1 MLRVNWLF
9 LILALTGV
17 GGGVALW
24 SASAGEAA
32 HLVWTAATVVAFMP
46 LAVRVITSL
55 LRREPGVD
63 IIALLAMAGALLL
76 GEALAGAVV
85 GLMLASGQVLEGYAA
100 ARARRELTRLLE
112 RAPRVAH
119 RWQEGTLTTTSVAEV
134 EPGDV
139 LLVKEADVVPVDGV
153 VLTGPASIDVS
164 ALTGEARP
172 VERSTGDRLDSGTV
186 NVGAA
191 FRMRA
196 AARASESTYTGIV
209 RLVEAAQQSKAPAAR
224 LADRYAAAF
233 VPLTILIAGAA
244 WALSGEPV
252 RALAVLVVATPCPLL
267 LAVPI
272 AIVAGVSRTARRGII
287 VKGGGVLEALARA
300 EFLFLDKTGTLT
312 SGMPH
317 LVRVA
322 TCGTWTDPAELLR
335 LAASVDQ
342 VSSHVLAAA
351 LVRAARE
358 QGLTLTFP
366 TEVREAAGAGL
377 EGTVAGHRIRVGRYD
392 WVMQHLPSTDAATA
406 FRHRVL
412 RTFGST
418 VFVAV
423 DQTLA
428 GALLLEDPI
437 RVETPRTLRAL
448 RRAGIRDITVLTGDH
463 PVVALSVAAA
473 LGIDRVLAEQAPDEK
488 VRAVQQAR
496 ARGKGR
502 CKAGVGRKRNRPLL
516 AALPPPPTQ
525 SRGTTVMV
533 GDGINDAPALA
544 AADVGVAMGARG
556 ATASSEAADVVI
568 TTDRFDRLVEA
579 IQIAQRCRAIARQ
592 SVLVGMGLSLV
603 AMAVAAAGYL
613 PPVAGAFRQEGIDL
627 VAIASSLR
635 ALMAGRRAGE
645 HARRRRILTPALAER
660 LHAEHRRLGPALERL
675 RNLADQIDT
684 LTRVQLRKELADVH
698 HFLTADLLEH
708 ERLDEEQI
716 YPTIAAQLSGEDP
729 LGPLS
734 RTHQE
739 IFHLARLL
747 ELLIRELPAASP
759 EPHDLPDIRRLLY
772 SLHAV
777 LQLHFAQE
785 EELYQ
790 SVSESYNT
798 ATAS

>member
-1 MLRVNWLF
+1 
-9 LILALTGV
+9 
-17 GGGVALW
+17 
-24 SASAGEAA
+24 
-32 HLVWTAATVVAFMP
+32 
-46 LAVRVITSL
+46 
-55 LRREPGVD
+55 
-63 IIALLAMAGALLL
+63 
-76 GEALAGAVV
+76 
-85 GLMLASGQVLEGYAA
+85 
-100 ARARRELTRLLE
+100 
-112 RAPRVAH
+112 
-119 RWQEGTLTTTSVAEV
+119 
-134 EPGDV
+134 
-139 LLVKEADVVPVDGV
+139 
-153 VLTGPASIDVS
+153 
-164 ALTGEARP
+164 
-172 VERSTGDRLDSGTV
+172 
-186 NVGAA
+186 
-191 FRMRA
+191 
-196 AARASESTYTGIV
+196 
-209 RLVEAAQQSKAPAAR
+209 
-224 LADRYAAAF
+224 
-233 VPLTILIAGAA
+233 
-244 WALSGEPV
+244 
-252 RALAVLVVATPCPLL
+252 
-267 LAVPI
+267 
-272 AIVAGVSRTARRGII
+272 
-287 VKGGGVLEALARA
+287 
-300 EFLFLDKTGTLT
+300 
-312 SGMPH
+312 
-317 LVRVA
+317 
-322 TCGTWTDPAELLR
+322 
-335 LAASVDQ
+335 
-342 VSSHVLAAA
+342 
-351 LVRAARE
+351 
-358 QGLTLTFP
+358 
-366 TEVREAAGAGL
+366 
-377 EGTVAGHRIRVGRYD
+377 
-392 WVMQHLPSTDAATA
+392 MQHLPSTDAATA

-496 ARGKGR
+496 ARG
-502 CKAGVGRKRNRPLL
+502 
-516 AALPPPPTQ
+516 
-525 SRGTTVMV
+525 TTVMV

-579 IQIAQRCRAIARQ
+579 VQIGQRCRAIAGQ
-592 SVLVGMGLSLV
+592 SVLIGMGLSLA

-613 PPVAGAFRQEGIDL
+613 LPVAGAFLQEGIDL

-635 ALMAGRRAGE
+635 ALVAGRRARE
-645 HARRRRILTPALAER
+645 RARRHRILTPELATR
-660 LHAEHRRLGPALERL
+660 LHTEHRRLGPALERF
-675 RNLADQIDT
+675 RNLADQMDT
-684 LTRVQLRKELADVH
+684 MTRLQLREALADVH
-698 HFLTADLLEH
+698 RFLTTDLLEH

-747 ELLIRELPAASP
+747 ELLIRELPNAGP

-790 SVSESYNT
+790 SVSEHYI
-798 ATAS
+798 AEVQP

>member
-1 MLRVNWLF
+1 MPRVNWVF
-9 LILALTGV
+9 LILAMAGV
-17 GGGVALW
+17 GGGAVLW
-24 SASAGEAA
+24 SARANEAA
-32 HLVWTAATVVAFMP
+32 YLVWTATTVVAFVP
-46 LAVRVITSL
+46 LVARVLSSL
-55 LRREPGVD
+55 LRKEPGVD
-63 IIALLAMAGALLL
+63 IIAVLAMAGALLL
-76 GEALAGAVV
+76 GESLAGAVI
-85 GLMLASGQVLEGYAA
+85 GLMIASGQVLESYAT
-100 ARARRELTRLLE
+100 ARARRELMHLLE

-119 RWQEGTLTTTSVAEV
+119 RWQDGTLTTVAVEAV

-153 VLTGPASIDVS
+153 VIAGTASIDAS

-172 VERSTGDRLDSGTV
+172 VECRAGDRLESGTV

-209 RLVEAAQQSKAPAAR
+209 RLVEAAQQSKAPAVR
-224 LADRYAAAF
+224 LADRYAVAF
-233 VPLTILIAGAA
+233 VPLTLLVAGAA
-244 WALSGEPV
+244 WVLSGEPV

-272 AIVAGVSRTARRGII
+272 AIVAGISRTARRGII

-300 EFLFLDKTGTLT
+300 EILFLDKTGTLT

-317 LVRVA
+317 LARVA
-322 TCGTWTDPAELLR
+322 TCGAWTDPAELVR

-342 VSSHVLAAA
+342 VSSHVLASA
-351 LVRAARE
+351 LVRAARA
-358 QGLTLTFP
+358 QGMTLAFP
-366 TEVREAAGAGL
+366 TDVREEAGAGL
-377 EGTVAGHRIRVGRYD
+377 EGTVAGHHIRVGRYD
-392 WVMQHLPSTDAATA
+392 WVMQTIPSTDTTAA
-406 FRHRVL
+406 FCHRVL

-437 RVETPRTLRAL
+437 RIETPRTLRAL

-488 VRAVQQAR
+488 VRAVQRAR
-496 ARGKGR
+496 ARG
-502 CKAGVGRKRNRPLL
+502 
-516 AALPPPPTQ
+516 
-525 SRGTTVMV
+525 TTIMV

-556 ATASSEAADVVI
+556 ATASSEAADVVL
-568 TTDRFDRLVEA
+568 TTDRLDRLVEA
-579 IQIAQRCRAIARQ
+579 IQIAQRCRAIAVQ
-592 SVLVGMGLSLV
+592 SVLVGMGLSMV
-603 AMAVAAAGYL
+603 AMGVAAAGYL
-613 PPVAGAFRQEGIDL
+613 LPVAGAFLQEGIDL
-627 VAIASSLR
+627 LAIASSLR
-635 ALMAGRRAGE
+635 ALVAGRRAW
-645 HARRRRILTPALAER
+645 ARERRQRIVTPELAER
-660 LHAEHRRLGPALERL
+660 LHAEHRRLGPALERF
-675 RNLADQIDT
+675 RNLADQMDT
-684 LTRVQLRKELADVH
+684 MTRLQLRDALADVH
-698 HFLTADLLEH
+698 HFLTTDLLEH

-716 YPTIAAQLSGEDP
+716 YPTIAAQLRGEDP
-729 LGPLS
+729 LGALS

-747 ELLIRELPAASP
+747 DLLIGELPDVGP
-759 EPHDLPDIRRLLY
+759 DPHDLPDIRRLLY

-777 LQLHFAQE
+777 LRLHFAQE

-790 SVSESYNT
+790 SVSEHYV
-798 ATAS
+798 AAVQP

>member
-1 MLRVNWLF
+1 MPRVNWVF
-9 LILALTGV
+9 LILALAGV
-17 GGGVALW
+17 GGGAVLW
-24 SASAGEAA
+24 IARAAGAA
-32 HLVWTAATVVAFMP
+32 HLVWTATTVVAFMP
-46 LAVRVITSL
+46 LVVRVSKSL

-63 IIALLAMAGALLL
+63 LIAVLAMAGALVL
-76 GEALAGAVV
+76 GEALAGAVI
-85 GLMLASGQVLEGYAA
+85 GLMLASGQLLESYAT
-100 ARARRELTRLLE
+100 ARARRELMSLLA

-119 RWQEGTLTTTSVAEV
+119 RWQDGTLTTVAVDAV

-153 VLTGPASIDVS
+153 VIAGTASIDTS

-172 VERSTGDRLDSGTV
+172 VECRAGDRIDSGTV
-186 NVGAA
+186 NAGAA

-196 AARASESTYTGIV
+196 AACASESTYTGIV

-233 VPLTILIAGAA
+233 VPLTLLVAGAA
-244 WALSGEPV
+244 WVLSGEPG

-267 LAVPI
+267 LAVPV
-272 AIVAGVSRTARRGII
+272 AIVAGVSQAARRGIL
-287 VKGGGVLEALARA
+287 VKGGGVLETLART
-300 EFLFLDKTGTLT
+300 ELLFLDKTGTLT
-312 SGMPH
+312 AGMPH
-317 LVRVA
+317 LARVA
-322 TCGTWTDPAELLR
+322 TCGVWTDPAELLR

-358 QGLTLTFP
+358 QGMTLTFP
-366 TEVREAAGAGL
+366 TDVHEEAGAGL
-377 EGTVAGHRIRVGRYD
+377 EGTVAGHSIRVGRYD
-392 WVMQHLPSTDAATA
+392 WVMQPLASTDATAA
-406 FRHRVL
+406 FRHRML

-418 VFVAV
+418 VFAVV
-423 DQTLA
+423 DQALA

-448 RRAGIRDITVLTGDH
+448 RRAGIREITVLTGDH

-488 VRAVQQAR
+488 VRAVQHAR
-496 ARGKGR
+496 A
-502 CKAGVGRKRNRPLL
+502 
-516 AALPPPPTQ
+516 
-525 SRGTTVMV
+525 RGTTVMV

-556 ATASSEAADVVI
+556 ATAASEAADVVL
-568 TTDRFDRLVEA
+568 TTDRLDRLVEA
-579 IQIAQRCRAIARQ
+579 IQIAQRCRAIAGQ
-592 SVLVGMGLSLV
+592 SVLVGMGLSLL

-613 PPVAGAFRQEGIDL
+613 LPVAGAFLQEGIDL
-627 VAIASSLR
+627 LAIANSLR
-635 ALMAGRRAGE
+635 ALVAGRRAW
-645 HARRRRILTPALAER
+645 ARERRHRIVTPELAAR
-660 LHAEHRRLGPALERL
+660 LHAEHRRLSPALERF
-675 RNLADQIDT
+675 RNLADQMDT
-684 LTRVQLRKELADVH
+684 MTRLQLRDALSEVH
-698 HFLTADLLEH
+698 HFLTTDLLEH

-716 YPTIAAQLSGEDP
+716 YPTIAAQLRGEDP
-729 LGPLS
+729 LGTLS

-747 ELLIRELPAASP
+747 ELLIGELPNEGPDA
-759 EPHDLPDIRRLLY
+759 HDLPDIRRLLY

-777 LQLHFAQE
+777 LRLHFAQE

-790 SVSESYNT
+790 SVSEHYV
-798 ATAS
+798 AAGQP

>member
-1 MLRVNWLF
+1 
-9 LILALTGV
+9 LILALAGV
-17 GGGVALW
+17 GGGAALW
-24 SASAGEAA
+24 VARTAEAA
-32 HLVWTAATVVAFMP
+32 HLVWSAATVVAFVP
-46 LAVRVITSL
+46 LVVRVSTSL

-63 IIALLAMAGALLL
+63 IIAVFAMAAALLL
-76 GEALAGAVV
+76 GEALAGAVI
-85 GLMLASGQVLEGYAA
+85 GLMLASGQVLESYAT
-100 ARARRELTRLLE
+100 ARAHRELMRLLE

-119 RWQEGTLTTTSVAEV
+119 RWQDGALTTVAVEEV

-139 LLVKEADVVPVDGV
+139 LLVKEADVLPVDGV
-153 VLTGPASIDVS
+153 VFEGIASIDAS
-164 ALTGEARP
+164 ALTGEAQP
-172 VERSTGDRLDSGTV
+172 VERRAGDRIESGTV

-209 RLVEAAQQSKAPAAR
+209 RLVEAAQQSKAPATR

-233 VPLTILIAGAA
+233 VPLTILVAGAA
-244 WALSGEPV
+244 WILSGEPG

-300 EFLFLDKTGTLT
+300 EILFLDKTGTLT
-312 SGMPH
+312 SGAPH
-317 LVRVA
+317 LARVA
-322 TCGTWTDPAELLR
+322 TYGAWTDPAELLR

-342 VSSHVLAAA
+342 VSSHVLASA

-358 QGLTLTFP
+358 QGMALAFP
-366 TEVREAAGAGL
+366 TEVHEEAGAGL
-377 EGTVAGHRIRVGRYD
+377 EGTVAGHHLRVGRYD
-392 WVMQHLPSTDAATA
+392 WVMQHIPSTDAIAA
-406 FRHRVL
+406 FRHRML

-418 VFVAV
+418 IFVAV

-437 RVETPRTLRAL
+437 RIETPRTLRAL
-448 RRAGIRDITVLTGDH
+448 RRVGIQDMTVLTGDH

-473 LGIDRVLAEQAPDEK
+473 LGIDHVLAEQAPDEK
-488 VRAVQQAR
+488 VRAIQQAR
-496 ARGKGR
+496 
-502 CKAGVGRKRNRPLL
+502 
-516 AALPPPPTQ
+516 T
-525 SRGTTVMV
+525 RGTTVMV

-556 ATASSEAADVVI
+556 ATASSEAADVVL
-568 TTDRFDRLVEA
+568 TSDRLDRLVEA
-579 IQIAQRCRAIARQ
+579 IQIAQRCRAIAGQ
-592 SVLVGMGLSLV
+592 SVLVGMGLSMA
-603 AMAVAAAGYL
+603 AMAMAAAGYL
-613 PPVAGAFRQEGIDL
+613 LPVAGAFLQEGIDL
-627 VAIASSLR
+627 IAIASSLR
-635 ALMAGRRAGE
+635 ALVAGRRAR
-645 HARRRRILTPALAER
+645 ARERRYRIVPPELATR
-660 LHAEHRRLGPALERL
+660 LQTEHRRLGPALERL

-684 LTRVQLRKELADVH
+684 LARLQLQDALVDVH
-698 HFLTADLLEH
+698 RFLITDLLEH
-708 ERLDEEQI
+708 ERLDEEEI
-716 YPTIAAQLSGEDP
+716 YPTIAAQLIGEDP
-729 LGPLS
+729 LGALS

-747 ELLIRELPAASP
+747 ELLIGELPEAGP
-759 EPHDLPDIRRLLY
+759 DPHDLPDIRRLLY

-790 SVSESYNT
+790 SVSEHYVAKT
-798 ATAS
+798 QLMETGA

>member
-1 MLRVNWLF
+1 MPRVNWVF
-9 LILALTGV
+9 LILALLGV
-17 GGGVALW
+17 GGGAALW
-24 SASAGEAA
+24 IARATAAA
-32 HLVWTAATVVAFMP
+32 HLVWTAATVAAFLP
-46 LAVRVITSL
+46 LVVHVIRSV

-63 IIALLAMAGALLL
+63 IIAVLAMAGALLL
-76 GEALAGAVV
+76 GEALAGAVI
-85 GLMLASGQVLEGYAA
+85 GLMLASGQVLERYAT
-100 ARARRELTRLLE
+100 ARARRELLHLLE

-119 RWQEGTLTTTSVAEV
+119 RCRTAALTVAVEAV

-153 VLTGPASIDVS
+153 VLEGTASIDAS
-164 ALTGEARP
+164 TLTGEARP
-172 VERSTGDRLDSGTV
+172 VACRAGDRLDSGTV

-233 VPLTILIAGAA
+233 VPLTLLVAGAA
-244 WALSGEPV
+244 WMLSGEPV

-300 EFLFLDKTGTLT
+300 EILFLDKTGTLT

-317 LVRVA
+317 LARIA
-322 TCGTWTDPAELLR
+322 TCGAWTDPPELLR

-342 VSSHVLAAA
+342 VSSHVLASA
-351 LVRAARE
+351 LVRAARA
-358 QGLTLTFP
+358 QGLTLAFP
-366 TEVREAAGAGL
+366 TEVHEAAGAGL
-377 EGTVAGHRIRVGRYD
+377 EGTVAGHHVKVGRYD
-392 WVMQHLPSTDAATA
+392 WVMQTIPSTATTAA

-412 RTFGST
+412 RTCGSA

-423 DQTLA
+423 DRTLA

-473 LGIDRVLAEQAPDEK
+473 LGIDRVLAEQAPAEK
-488 VRAVQQAR
+488 VEAIQHAR
-496 ARGKGR
+496 A
-502 CKAGVGRKRNRPLL
+502 
-516 AALPPPPTQ
+516 
-525 SRGTTVMV
+525 RGTTVMV

-556 ATASSEAADVVI
+556 ATAASEAADVVL
-568 TTDRFDRLVEA
+568 TTDRLDRLVEA
-579 IQIAQRCRAIARQ
+579 IQIAQRCRAIASQ
-592 SVLVGMGLSLV
+592 SVLLGMGLSLA
-603 AMAVAAAGYL
+603 AMAIAAAGYL
-613 PPVAGAFRQEGIDL
+613 LPVAGAFLQEGIDL
-627 VAIASSLR
+627 LAIASSLR
-635 ALMAGRRAGE
+635 ALVAGRRARAHE
-645 HARRRRILTPALAER
+645 RRHRIVSPALAER

-684 LTRVQLRKELADVH
+684 LTPPQLRDALADVH
-698 HFLTADLLEH
+698 HFLMTDLLEH
-708 ERLDEEQI
+708 ERLDEEDI

-729 LGPLS
+729 LGALS

-747 ELLIRELPAASP
+747 TLLIGEWP
-759 EPHDLPDIRRLLY
+759 EAGPDPHDLPDIRRLLY

-777 LQLHFAQE
+777 LRLHFAQE

-790 SVSESYNT
+790 SVSEP
-798 ATAS
+798 